1 MGNSVVECGLCQR
14 HDRIIIGGHEDTLF
28 NITDMKTN
36 SLILKTLQKSCA
48 NDGETSWSSG
58 TGQRRDWIIM
68 GGHELRHTL

>member
-1 MGNSVVECGLCQR
+1 MLGVN
-14 HDRIIIGGHEDTLF
+14 EDALF
-28 NITDMKTN
+28 NIIDMKTN

-68 GGHELRHTL
+68 GGHELSHTL